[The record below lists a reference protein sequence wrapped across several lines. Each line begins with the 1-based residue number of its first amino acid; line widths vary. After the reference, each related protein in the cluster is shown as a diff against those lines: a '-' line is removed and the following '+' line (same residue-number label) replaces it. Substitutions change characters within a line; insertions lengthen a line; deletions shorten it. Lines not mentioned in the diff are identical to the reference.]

1 MESKQSTNSCSSTTL
16 NVTMGIGGTILLGV
30 ILLMA
35 ISKYKSYERVVTVK
49 GLCER
54 EVLAD
59 RAIYPIQHQ
68 EMGNNLAEIYSR
80 IEEKNKIIC
89 GFLYKYGI
97 TLDEISINAV
107 NINDRYSWGSD
118 HLPQYRYVVTSV
130 INVYTTKVDKIL
142 KIQSDQSKL
151 LESGIAITSGDSWEN
166 PIVFEF
172 ESLNDIKPEMIE
184 EANKNAFEAAEQFA
198 KDSDSKLGK
207 VKEASQG
214 MFSISPRDMNTPHI
228 KKIRVVNNVSYYL
241 E

>member
-1 MESKQSTNSCSSTTL
+1 MESTKKEKSNCTTL
-16 NVTMGIGGTILLGV
+16 NVSMGLGATIILSIALLA
-30 ILLMA
+30 A

-68 EMGNNLAEIYSR
+68 EMGNNLAEIYTR

-89 GFLYKYGI
+89 DFLFKYGI
-97 TLDEISINAV
+97 TLDEISVNAV
-107 NINDRYSWGSD
+107 NINDRYTWGGD
-118 HLPQYRYVVTSV
+118 LPQSRYVVTSV

-151 LESGIAITSGDSWEN
+151 LESGIAITSGDSWSN
-166 PIVFEF
+166 PIIFEF

-184 EANKNAFEAAEQFA
+184 EANKNAYQAAEQFA
-198 KDSDSKLGK
+198 KDSNSELGK

-214 MFSISPRDMNTPHI
+214 LFSITERDINTPHI
-228 KKIRVVNNVSYYL
+228 KQIRVVNNVTYYL